1 MPTPTYTQIRT
12 EIDTDPK
19 SLGLVAMKTATNA
32 AEQIAA
38 KLNEK
43 GASGETLT
51 PTWTDTVEILA
62 VVVGTEVLALTQANR
77 DMLSILTST
86 VRMKTG
92 SATLR
97 TAVAAI
103 FGGATTSRAN
113 LIALTTRSA
122 SRAEALWGE
131 NMFLSDYNVSQALA
145 L

>member
-1 MPTPTYTQIRT
+1 MATPTYTQIRT
-12 EIDTDPK
+12 EIDTDSK
-19 SLGLVAMKTATNA
+19 SLGLAAMKTATNA
-32 AEQIAA
+32 AEQIAT

-62 VVVGTEVLALTQANR
+62 VLVGTEVLALTQANR

-92 SATLR
+92 SSTLR

-113 LIALTTRSA
+113 LIALTTRAA

-131 NMFLSDYNVSQALA
+131 NMFLSDADVANALA